1 MTWFWSTPQWA
12 EYCEAYGLSAP
23 IDNYHPLNIVVPLGP
38 PDRMLENMRQ
48 TTRQCVRQADQ
59 TNQANGITAAW
70 RRDRAAFDAYQRLH
84 EEASGRKT
92 RPQQTFDLMYE
103 FIDQGYGQLLV
114 VWDTNFVEERDGSF
128 VLLGASY
135 FYTHQD
141 GVYYGSSARDPAA
154 AGMLVGHLMIWSALQ
169 HFSALGYKWLDLGYG
184 HIVEDATEEDRKKQ
198 AAIIMFKRGFVRNRV
213 LTPA

>member
-23 IDNYHPLNIVVPLGP
+23 IDNSHPTNIVVPLGP

-48 TTRQCVRQADQ
+48 TTRQCVRQANDM
-59 TNQANGITAAW
+59 NAAW
-70 RRDRAAFDAYQRLH
+70 LTDRVSFDDYQQLH
-84 EEASGRKT
+84 EKASGRKT
-92 RPQQTFDLMYE
+92 RPQATFDLMYE
-103 FIDQGYGQLLV
+103 FIGKGYGQLLL
-114 VWDTNFVEERDGSF
+114 VWHVDFQQHRRIPI
-128 VLLGASY
+128 LGASY
-135 FYTHQD
+135 FYTYED

-154 AGMLVGHLMIWSALQ
+154 AGMLVGHFMIWSALQ

-198 AAIIMFKRGFVRNRV
+198 AAIIMFKRGFVRSS
-213 LTPA
+213 L